1 MPDRV
6 LELAA
11 TAARPPTPEDG
22 LAAIAALRGLLD
34 SLEAAHVDRAMRG
47 GASWSRVAGALGVS
61 KQAAHAKH
69 ARRLR
74 DRGDATADRR
84 RLVVTGQARRSVA
97 SAREEAEALG
107 QRAIGTEFLLLG
119 LLRDPRGAPA
129 QVLTP
134 LGATLQA
141 ARDQVERMLASNRVD
156 RAPAST
162 GPAKRLLVGSLPLSL
177 RAQAALEQSLR
188 EALGRGD
195 GHLGAE
201 HILLALLREEEGGAV
216 RALGGLGLAPAEVER
231 PLSTVLRAGGFAP
244 AAAA

>member
-1 MPDRV
+1 MRDRV
-6 LELAA
+6 RELAA
-11 TAARPPTPEDG
+11 TAARPPTPEEG

-34 SLEAAHVDRAMRG
+34 SLEAAHVDRAMRA

-69 ARRLR
+69 ARRVR
-74 DRGDATADRR
+74 ERGDASADRR

-134 LGATLQA
+134 LGATLQS
-141 ARDQVERMLASNRVD
+141 ARAQVERMLASGQVD
-156 RAPAST
+156 VGSGST
-162 GPAKRLLVGSLPLSL
+162 GAKRLLVGSLPLSR

-188 EALGRGD
+188 EALRRGD
-195 GHLGAE
+195 AHLGAE

-216 RALGGLGLAPAEVER
+216 RALAGLGLAPDEVER
-231 PLSTVLRAGGFAP
+231 RLSTVLRAGGFAP